1 MLLDGCLVEKWK
13 DQLNRRFK
21 VNTTKEKNA
30 DILDKK
36 LKKLCFTA
44 VLINF
49 DDFQISLTPLGIII
63 FT

>member
-21 VNTTKEKNA
+21 VNATKEKNA
-30 DILDKK
+30 EVLDKK
-36 LKKLCFTA
+36 LKHLCFTS

-49 DDFQISLTPLGIII
+49 DGFQISVTPLDIII